1 MRSKLAA
8 ALLMTVFAC
17 HGVPAT
23 QSSRNSDPVFFLHIN
38 QPVDPAFVTISYQV
52 KGEKSDDG
60 YVNFGRGGPYLD
72 MTPTQDIPISLTLP
86 QKDHHAT
93 ALKAVVY

>member
-1 MRSKLAA
+1 MRFRLASTLLVIIIA
-8 ALLMTVFAC
+8 AQ
-17 HGVPAT
+17 GSPGN
-23 QSSRNSDPVFFLHIN
+23 QSNDGNDPIFVLHIN